1 MLIGLLRSSKLW
13 KLPSMF
19 SQALII
25 MTCILLFNS
34 CTLIPSSQPFNL
46 FILKSD
52 INRQY
57 WFGLAWICTSACIGS
72 KKPNTL
78 YPFFCRT
85 SVNRLH
91 KSSSSSTITMDFNVW
106 LGLLFSSLTVDSHQ
120 THHKWYTSNTW
131 FIIAYKVLKLIIL
144 LRDFKILNVYLI
156 KIIFFIFRLTINILR
171 SHYNYCQFCSRS
183 FNQTFD
189 CDVFRFSKVFVGVI
203 DLSKTVGF

>member
-1 MLIGLLRSSKLW
+1 MLIGLLRSSKLR

-91 KSSSSSTITMDFNVW
+91 KSSSSSTITIDFNIW
-106 LGLLFSSLTVDSHQ
+106 LASLFSSSLTVNSHQ
-120 THHKWYTSNTW
+120 THHIWYTSNTW
-131 FIIAYKVLKLIIL
+131 YIIAYKVLKLIIL
-144 LRDFKILNVYLI
+144 LRDFKIMILHLL
-156 KIIFFIFRLTINILR
+156 KITFFNSS
-171 SHYNYCQFCSRS
+171 SHNEYFDIHMINYCVSSARGVLIRHLTV
-183 FNQTFD
+183 TF
-189 CDVFRFSKVFVGVI
+189 SGSLKS
-203 DLSKTVGF
+203 LSV

>member
-1 MLIGLLRSSKLW
+1 MLIGLLRSSKLR

-34 CTLIPSSQPFNL
+34 CTLIPSSQPFNV

-57 WFGLAWICTSACIGS
+57 WFGLAWICTNACIGS

-91 KSSSSSTITMDFNVW
+91 KSSSSSTITIDFNIW
-106 LGLLFSSLTVDSHQ
+106 LGLLFSSLTVDIHQ
-120 THHKWYTSNTW
+120 TYHKWYTSNTW
-131 FIIAYKVLKLIIL
+131 YISAYKVLKLIF
-144 LRDFKILNVYLI
+144 LRGIFKIMILHLI
-156 KIIFFIFRLTINILR
+156 KLHIFILRLTMNVLT
-171 SHYNYCQFCSRS
+171 SLPSS
-183 FNQTFD
+183 A
-189 CDVFRFSKVFVGVI
+189 
-203 DLSKTVGF
+203 

>member
-1 MLIGLLRSSKLW
+1 MLIGLLRSSKLR

-52 INRQY
+52 IKRQY
-57 WFGLAWICTSACIGS
+57 WLGLAWICTSACIGS

-91 KSSSSSTITMDFNVW
+91 KSTSSSTITIDFNIW
-106 LGLLFSSLTVDSHQ
+106 LGLLFSSLTVDIHQ
-120 THHKWYTSNTW
+120 TYHKWYTGNTW

-144 LRDFKILNVYLI
+144 LRNFKIMILHLM
-156 KIIFFIFRLTINILR
+156 KIHISILRLKMNILT
-171 SHYNYCQFCSRS
+171 SH
-183 FNQTFD
+183 D
-189 CDVFRFSKVFVGVI
+189 
-203 DLSKTVGF
+203 

>member
-1 MLIGLLRSSKLW
+1 MLIGLLRNSKLR

-25 MTCILLFNS
+25 MTFILLFNS
-34 CTLIPSSQPFNL
+34 CTFIPSSQPFNL

-57 WFGLAWICTSACIGS
+57 WFGLSWICISACSGS

-91 KSSSSSTITMDFNVW
+91 KSFSSSTITIDFNIGW
-106 LGLLFSSLTVDSHQ
+106 ALLSSSLTVDIHQ
-120 THHKWYTSNTW
+120 THHEWYTSNTW
-131 FIIAYKVLKLIIL
+131 YVSAYKVLKLIIL
-144 LRDFKILNVYLI
+144 LGNFKKLILHLL
-156 KIIFFIFRLTINILR
+156 KITFFYSSSQMNILT
-171 SHYNYCQFCSRS
+171 SLPSNA
-183 FNQTFD
+183 
-189 CDVFRFSKVFVGVI
+189 
-203 DLSKTVGF
+203 

>member
-1 MLIGLLRSSKLW
+1 MLIGLLRSSKLR

-57 WFGLAWICTSACIGS
+57 WFGLAWIWTSACIGS

-78 YPFFCRT
+78 YPLFCRT

-91 KSSSSSTITMDFNVW
+91 KSSSSSTITIDFNIW
-106 LGLLFSSLTVDSHQ
+106 LGLLSSSLTVDIHQ
-120 THHKWYTSNTW
+120 THHEWYTSNTW
-131 FIIAYKVLKLIIL
+131 YISAYKVLKLIIL
-144 LRDFKILNVYLI
+144 LWDFKILILYLL
-156 KIIFFIFRLTINILR
+156 KITFFNSSSHNECFDITWLTIVSSARGVLIRHLTVTF
-171 SHYNYCQFCSRS
+171 SGSLKS
-183 FNQTFD
+183 F
-189 CDVFRFSKVFVGVI
+189 SE
-203 DLSKTVGF
+203 

>member
-19 SQALII
+19 SQALI

-91 KSSSSSTITMDFNVW
+91 KSSSSSTITIDFNIRW
-106 LGLLFSSLTVDSHQ
+106 ALLSSSLTVDIHQ

-131 FIIAYKVLKLIIL
+131 FIIAYIVLKLIIL
-144 LRDFKILNVYLI
+144 LGNFKIMILHLL
-156 KIIFFIFRLTINILR
+156 KITFFNYSSHNECFDITWLTIVNSARGVLIRHLTV
-171 SHYNYCQFCSRS
+171 
-183 FNQTFD
+183 TF
-189 CDVFRFSKVFVGVI
+189 SGSLKS
-203 DLSKTVGF
+203 LSEE